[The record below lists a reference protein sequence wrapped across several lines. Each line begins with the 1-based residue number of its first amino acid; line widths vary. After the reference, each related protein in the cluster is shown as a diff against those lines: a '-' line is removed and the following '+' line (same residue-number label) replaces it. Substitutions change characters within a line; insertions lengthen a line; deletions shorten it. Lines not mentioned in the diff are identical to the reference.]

1 MLVMATSGFVPP
13 LLPRD
18 RSLDAER
25 FAACGRQHPPDQRAE
40 LLRQDAA
47 DVDAGFSFVV
57 PDFVA
62 RNMFTNLLVAPIS
75 LVPKGNGKFRR
86 IMNASYGIGPR
97 DSLNAVTDLE
107 AMHPVEFAHALDR
120 ILKRVYELW
129 LSNPGGQVMLLCV
142 DITNAFK
149 NLPVHPDW
157 APVMAHRCGGLTAV
171 QLRGVFGWSG
181 TPSLFDLWAQA
192 ISHRMAHSDMSTPVS
207 EEARSFVQQHVHIN
221 RPATGVSPVRPK
233 PDEAATR
240 QPVQQGDKLS
250 AVFHVDDGTAAEMGD
265 DAFLLKVSMVLV
277 ECIFQAFGF
286 PSGERP
292 CAVNT
297 EKLLQS
303 GGWSW
308 KAKVLGVILDMVHM
322 TVTLPQD
329 KLDKLTDLIFQLF
342 PRTRATATVRD
353 IQVLLG
359 NLRYLALVVRPG
371 RFFLW
376 ELQRVLNRAGT
387 DNHPLAVL
395 QLDEGFHADLDWW
408 RWLVGQVQH
417 RTVSLEMPMWFHV
430 VRPAAFEIYS
440 DASGWGCGGCCELF
454 KVCWRLQWSA
464 EISSLF
470 NSSADEALFINE
482 LELAGMMLNVYVL
495 LLLDS
500 RAVPGEAVSVR
511 GDNSSAVHWMQAAGT
526 SRASPAAEIMRVLG
540 ALEILSGMS
549 FRAKHIAGIK
559 NELADALSR
568 ADKRSAAGTAVCPVP
583 VGFTQLMIP
592 QQLSEATFEM
602 LLRRCGVR
610 GWLQALP

>member
-1 MLVMATSGFVPP
+1 M
-13 LLPRD
+13 
-18 RSLDAER
+18 
-25 FAACGRQHPPDQRAE
+25 
-40 LLRQDAA
+40 
-47 DVDAGFSFVV
+47 
-57 PDFVA
+57 
-62 RNMFTNLLVAPIS
+62 
-75 LVPKGNGKFRR
+75 
-86 IMNASYGIGPR
+86 
-97 DSLNAVTDLE
+97 
-107 AMHPVEFAHALDR
+107 
-120 ILKRVYELW
+120 
-129 LSNPGGQVMLLCV
+129 
-142 DITNAFK
+142 
-149 NLPVHPDW
+149 
-157 APVMAHRCGGLTAV
+157 
-171 QLRGVFGWSG
+171 
-181 TPSLFDLWAQA
+181 
-192 ISHRMAHSDMSTPVS
+192 
-207 EEARSFVQQHVHIN
+207 
-221 RPATGVSPVRPK
+221 
-233 PDEAATR
+233 
-240 QPVQQGDKLS
+240 
-250 AVFHVDDGTAAEMGD
+250 
-265 DAFLLKVSMVLV
+265 
-277 ECIFQAFGF
+277 
-286 PSGERP
+286 
-292 CAVNT
+292 
-297 EKLLQS
+297 
-303 GGWSW
+303 
-308 KAKVLGVILDMVHM
+308 
-322 TVTLPQD
+322 
-329 KLDKLTDLIFQLF
+329 
-342 PRTRATATVRD
+342 
-353 IQVLLG
+353 
-359 NLRYLALVVRPG
+359 
-371 RFFLW
+371 
-376 ELQRVLNRAGT
+376 
-387 DNHPLAVL
+387 
-395 QLDEGFHADLDWW
+395 
-408 RWLVGQVQH
+408 GQVQH